1 MSKPLRSD
9 DPAAWMLTRGIQ
21 EEFALA
27 NGAEIPEE
35 ERWVS
40 TTTVY
45 NDRCY
50 ICNDREFALMGLP
63 LCYPCEVVIDGVKCG
78 AHIPA
83 DDEECDEGHNMRVW
97 HESNGKE
104 F

>member
-1 MSKPLRSD
+1 MSEPLRSD
-9 DPAAWMLTRGIQ
+9 DPAYWMLQRGIQ

-35 ERWVS
+35 DQWVS
-40 TTTVY
+40 KSSVF
-45 NDRCY
+45 NERCY
-50 ICNDREFALMGLP
+50 ICNDREFALMGMP

-78 AHIPA
+78 SHVPA

-97 HESNGKE
+97 YETKGEE